1 MANSFS
7 AIMPKILARGLRVLR
22 ERAVMPRLVNL
33 DYSME
38 AAEKGDTID
47 VPISAAVGTRA
58 VTPSNTPP
66 APSDT
71 TPTKVQVTLDNWRQ
85 TDPFYMT
92 DKEMVEIDRN
102 AHFLPGQ
109 VEEAVKALAN
119 YVNQQIHALYVG
131 VYGFAGTAGTDP
143 FASTVTGATD
153 ARKVLNQQKCP
164 LDMRR
169 GVVNF
174 NAEANMLAL
183 PAFSDAEKIMS
194 PIVKLEGEIGRKYGI
209 DWVADDHVTNHVS
222 GTPGGTPLVNNGAG
236 YAAGS
241 TSIAIDGLTNTTG
254 DYHAGDIISFA
265 SHSQTYVVT
274 ALATANGSGQV
285 TVTIDPPLV
294 AAITDN
300 SAVTLKASHS
310 VNLVF
315 HRNAFAFATRPLATT
330 VADLAMGRQIMSMQ
344 DPQTGLNLRLEV
356 SRQHKQTVWEFDILF
371 GCKLVRAALAARLAG
386 AVST

>member
-33 DYSME
+33 DYSTE
-38 AAEKGDTID
+38 AAQKGDTID

-58 VTPSNTPP
+58 VSPSNTPP

-71 TPTKVQVTLDNWRQ
+71 TPTKVQVSLNNWRQ
-85 TDPFYMT
+85 SDPFFMT
-92 DKEMVEIDRN
+92 DKELVELDRN

-109 VEEAVKALAN
+109 VEEAVTALAN
-119 YVNQQIHALYVG
+119 YCNQQIHALYTG

-143 FASTVTGATD
+143 FATTVTGATD
-153 ARKVLNQQKCP
+153 SRKILNLQKCP
-164 LDMRR
+164 LELRR

-183 PAFSDAEKIMS
+183 AAFADAEKTQS
-194 PIVKLEGEIGRKYGI
+194 AVVKMEGEIGRKYGI
-209 DWVADDHVTNHVS
+209 DWVADDHVTNHTAGV
-222 GTPGGTPLVNNGAG
+222 PGGTPLVNGAA
-236 YAAGS
+236 AAGA

-254 DYHAGDIISFA
+254 QYVQGDVITFA

-274 ALATANGSGQV
+274 ATVTANGSGQV
-285 TVTIDPPLV
+285 TVVIDPPLK

-315 HRNAFAFATRPLATT
+315 HRNAIAFATRPL
-330 VADLAMGRQIMSMQ
+330 VASTADMALGSQIMALQ

-371 GCKLVRAALAARLAG
+371 GCKLVRPQLATRLAG